1 METKL
6 DTRLTRDL
14 LLVALT
20 TSCGAVDAISFL
32 GLGKVFSAFM
42 TGNLAF
48 LGFRLGGA
56 PGPTIPRVL
65 SATVAWAIGAFLAA
79 RIVRR
84 TQGSDSVWPRP
95 AILALAVALPFEV
108 AFLIMWASV
117 SGHPSAGSGDVLIAL
132 SGVAMGI
139 QFATTFSLGVRAD
152 FTTAATATLA
162 VLMGDL
168 AGWSQTS
175 PERRRLTGT
184 ILGLIVG
191 AAIGGVLF
199 VNARTWAPAI
209 PLVVT
214 GEVIAAA
221 VIAFGGR
228 VSVRAPAHGSRPVST
243 T

>member
-1 METKL
+1 MELRLATP
-6 DTRLTRDL
+6 LTRDL

-20 TSCGAVDAISFL
+20 TSCGAVDALSFL

-48 LGFRLGGA
+48 LGFRAGGA

-65 SATVAWAIGAFLAA
+65 SATLAFALGAFLAA
-79 RIVRR
+79 RMVRR

-95 AILALAVALPFEV
+95 AILSLAVALVFEA
-108 AFLIMWASV
+108 AFLVMWASV

-132 SGVAMGI
+132 SGIAMGM

-168 AGWSQTS
+168 AGWSQTW
-175 PERRRLTGT
+175 PERRRLTAT
-184 ILGLIVG
+184 LLGLIVG
-191 AAIGGVLF
+191 AAIGGLLF
-199 VNARTWAPAI
+199 VNARTWAPAF
-209 PLVVT
+209 PLAVT
-214 GEVIAAA
+214 GLVIAAA
-221 VIAFGGR
+221 AVAFGGR
-228 VSVRAPAHGSRPVST
+228 FSVRRPAHGSRPVST